1 MHTTVLCRHLE
12 VRSRIVADT
21 ATVRGELARADA
33 QASALAGIAAAALTI
48 LLAAQST
55 TRPPAPVTA
64 VIAAAAVATAAAIV
78 LLALVL
84 HPNLGT
90 GRGGWLGYADL
101 TPEQVR
107 DRVIAD
113 SVGLVAA
120 AQLAYLARV
129 GRTKYRR
136 IRAAVRLL
144 LVVVF
149 LALAAAGLD
158 LALTAGR

>member
-64 VIAAAAVATAAAIV
+64 VIAAAAVATAAAR

-120 AQLAYLARV
+120 GQLAYLARV
-129 GRTKYRR
+129 GRTKYQR